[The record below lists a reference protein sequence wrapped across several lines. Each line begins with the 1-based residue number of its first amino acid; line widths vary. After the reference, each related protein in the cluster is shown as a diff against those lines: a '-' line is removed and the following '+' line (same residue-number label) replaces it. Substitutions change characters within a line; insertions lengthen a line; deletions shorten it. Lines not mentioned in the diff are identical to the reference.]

1 MSVLIAMDECVSYLF
16 AGSFRITDWYRRVF
30 ACQSRVT
37 DASSGWM
44 GQKKGML
51 TSAES
56 MRSTLLG
63 RGAREEVPWSAAAA
77 SMCFTWRF
85 WSHVHC
91 ERACGVKQRTRGI
104 DARKQ
109 RQRGDREAAADEDRD
124 EDGDGERHR
133 DGFRRLSCSWR
144 ASSSSSVL
152 WDFFGAPT

>member
-1 MSVLIAMDECVSYLF
+1 MDGAEEGY
-16 AGSFRITDWYRRVF
+16 ADERRI
-30 ACQSRVT
+30 
-37 DASSGWM
+37 DALNIVG
-44 GQKKGML
+44 
-51 TSAES
+51 E
-56 MRSTLLG
+56 G
-63 RGAREEVPWSAAAA
+63 RARGVPWSAAEA

-109 RQRGDREAAADEDRD
+109 RHRGDREAAADEDRD

-152 WDFFGAPT
+152 GDFFGAPT